1 MDFNDTKEQAEFR
14 KICRDWLEANAS
26 LKSEKLKKSDS
37 SNSDYLQA
45 AKDWQ
50 KKKFDAAGPCYI
62 GQKNM
67 VE

>member
-14 KICRDWLEANAS
+14 KTCRDWLEANAS

-50 KKKFDAAGPCYI
+50 KKKKTKFG
-62 GQKNM
+62 KSWR
-67 VE
+67 E